1 MTGQN
6 PLDAH
11 LAKSSRNAALLTGLG
26 AVIMFAALG
35 YGIYM
40 LIQLDNSLQQKKAEE
55 ASLSRQIDVLRENT
69 EQYRKSLRAI
79 DQIAVRSRVPE
90 AKLAR
95 KVIPLEAVVTPH
107 AASEPA
113 KVQHESS
120 GAGPYNFSLWIEVPA
135 DRLQEIREVEYVLNH
150 PSLQDQSYKSSDAS
164 RGFRISYEG
173 AGCLS
178 RVIIN
183 IFLSNG
189 EKMSLDFDMCKNLG
203 FS

>member
-1 MTGQN
+1 MTDQN

-26 AVIMFAALG
+26 AVIVFAALG

-40 LIQLDNSLQQKKAEE
+40 VNQLDNSVEQKKAEE

-90 AKLAR
+90 AKLAQ
-95 KVIPLEAVVTPH
+95 KVIPLVAVVTPRTS
-107 AASEPA
+107 SEPA
-113 KVQHESS
+113 TGQHDSS
-120 GAGPYNFSLWIEVPA
+120 GSRLYNFSLWIELPT
-135 DRLQEIREVEYVLNH
+135 DRLQEVREVEYVLNH

-164 RGFRISYEG
+164 KGFRISYTGPE
-173 AGCLS
+173 CLS
-178 RVIIN
+178 RIIIN
-183 IFLSNG
+183 LFLTSG
-189 EKMSLDFDMCKNLG
+189 EKVSLDFNMCKNLG
-203 FS
+203 LS